1 MEDCQECGGL
11 ITEGNE
17 CESCHTTVE
26 VCLFISV
33 IKVMSEKVKVYKDA
47 MQERLQIIR
56 EDIISS
62 ITEETMKYQK
72 ILRSTAAETVYH
84 NTLCNK
90 KQTLIFLLK
99 SLIFVL
105 TLIKNSLFGLL
116 CYNSQ

>member
-72 ILRSTAAETVYH
+72 ILDSSLATLNNYMTELSEMDIKEGETKTIVSPEVI
-84 NTLCNK
+84 LD
-90 KQTLIFLLK
+90 
-99 SLIFVL
+99 S
-105 TLIKNSLFGLL
+105 
-116 CYNSQ
+116 